1 MGIQFCFSSKPI
13 MKSLLL
19 VALAFAAVVVAEPE
33 ADAAADAWYGYYGHP
48 GYYGYGRYG
57 YYGDTTVWDT
67 ADTTADTGRGKPR
80 LRPNPLPPLRP
91 TPLPMPTTDTT
102 DTAVLMDTTVDTTD
116 TVWDTTA
123 VTADT
128 GIGKPRLMPNPKL
141 MPPLML
147 GTDTTVIV
155 MDTTVILIDT
165 TDTDTVM
172 PVLTDTTAV
181 TGGKL

>member
-1 MGIQFCFSSKPI
+1 MGAITDT
-13 MKSLLL
+13 
-19 VALAFAAVVVAEPE
+19 AVTDTMVDTTVWDT
-33 ADAAADAWYGYYGHP
+33 ADTTDTAVLMDTTV
-48 GYYGYGRYG
+48 
-57 YYGDTTVWDT
+57 DTTVWDT

-80 LRPNPLPPLRP
+80 LRPNPR
-91 TPLPMPTTDTT
+91 
-102 DTAVLMDTTVDTTD
+102 
-116 TVWDTTA
+116 
-123 VTADT
+123 
-128 GIGKPRLMPNPKL
+128 L

-155 MDTTVILIDT
+155 LDT

>member
-1 MGIQFCFSSKPI
+1 MLPLMPGMDI
-13 MKSLLL
+13 MDIP
-19 VALAFAAVVVAEPE
+19 AI
-33 ADAAADAWYGYYGHP
+33 
-48 GYYGYGRYG
+48 
-57 YYGDTTVWDT
+57 T
-67 ADTTADTGRGKPR
+67 DTGRGKPR

-91 TPLPMPTTDTT
+91 TPLPMLGTDTT

-128 GIGKPRLMPNPKL
+128 GRGKPRLMPNPKL

-147 GTDTTVIV
+147 V

>member
-1 MGIQFCFSSKPI
+1 MGLPLMPGMDI
-13 MKSLLL
+13 MDIP
-19 VALAFAAVVVAEPE
+19 AITDTAVTDTMV
-33 ADAAADAWYGYYGHP
+33 
-48 GYYGYGRYG
+48 
-57 YYGDTTVWDT
+57 DTTVWDT

-102 DTAVLMDTTVDTTD
+102 DTAVLMDTTV
-116 TVWDTTA
+116 V
-123 VTADT
+123 
-128 GIGKPRLMPNPKL
+128 
-141 MPPLML
+141 
-147 GTDTTVIV
+147 
-155 MDTTVILIDT
+155 LIDT

>member
-1 MGIQFCFSSKPI
+1 MGLSLSPPLLWLSLRPMLPLMPGMDI
-13 MKSLLL
+13 MYIP
-19 VALAFAAVVVAEPE
+19 AITDTAVTDTMV
-33 ADAAADAWYGYYGHP
+33 
-48 GYYGYGRYG
+48 
-57 YYGDTTVWDT
+57 DTTVWDT

-116 TVWDTTA
+116 MVWDTTA

-128 GIGKPRLMPNPKL
+128 GRGKPRLRPNPKL

>member
-1 MGIQFCFSSKPI
+1 MLPLMPGMDI
-13 MKSLLL
+13 MDIP
-19 VALAFAAVVVAEPE
+19 AI
-33 ADAAADAWYGYYGHP
+33 
-48 GYYGYGRYG
+48 
-57 YYGDTTVWDT
+57 TDT
-67 ADTTADTGRGKPR
+67 AVTDT
-80 LRPNPLPPLRP
+80 
-91 TPLPMPTTDTT
+91 MVDTT

-128 GIGKPRLMPNPKL
+128 GRGKPRLRPNPKL

-172 PVLTDTTAV
+172 PVLTDTTGV

>member
-1 MGIQFCFSSKPI
+1 MLPLMPGMDI
-13 MKSLLL
+13 MDIP
-19 VALAFAAVVVAEPE
+19 AITDTAVTDTMV
-33 ADAAADAWYGYYGHP
+33 
-48 GYYGYGRYG
+48 
-57 YYGDTTVWDT
+57 DTTVWDT

-80 LRPNPLPPLRP
+80 L
-91 TPLPMPTTDTT
+91 
-102 DTAVLMDTTVDTTD
+102 
-116 TVWDTTA
+116 
-123 VTADT
+123 
-128 GIGKPRLMPNPKL
+128 MPNPRL

>member
-1 MGIQFCFSSKPI
+1 MG
-13 MKSLLL
+13 
-19 VALAFAAVVVAEPE
+19 V
-33 ADAAADAWYGYYGHP
+33 
-48 GYYGYGRYG
+48 
-57 YYGDTTVWDT
+57 DTTVWDT

-91 TPLPMPTTDTT
+91 TPLPMLTTDTT
-102 DTAVLMDTTVDTTD
+102 DTAVLR
-116 TVWDTTA
+116 DTTA

-128 GIGKPRLMPNPKL
+128 GRGKPRLMPNPKL

>member
-1 MGIQFCFSSKPI
+1 MGMDIPAI
-13 MKSLLL
+13 TDT
-19 VALAFAAVVVAEPE
+19 AVTDTMV
-33 ADAAADAWYGYYGHP
+33 
-48 GYYGYGRYG
+48 
-57 YYGDTTVWDT
+57 DTTVWDT

-116 TVWDTTA
+116 
-123 VTADT
+123 
-128 GIGKPRLMPNPKL
+128 
-141 MPPLML
+141 
-147 GTDTTVIV
+147 IV

-181 TGGKL
+181 TGGKLRTPKSHLSFRNEDIFSH

>member
-1 MGIQFCFSSKPI
+1 MLPLMPGMDI
-13 MKSLLL
+13 MDIP
-19 VALAFAAVVVAEPE
+19 AITDTAVTDTMV
-33 ADAAADAWYGYYGHP
+33 
-48 GYYGYGRYG
+48 
-57 YYGDTTVWDT
+57 DTTVWDT
-67 ADTTADTGRGKPR
+67 ADTTVDTGRGKPR

-91 TPLPMPTTDTT
+91 TPLPVPTTDP
-102 DTAVLMDTTVDTTD
+102 
-116 TVWDTTA
+116 VWDTTA

-128 GIGKPRLMPNPKL
+128 GRGKPRLRPNPRL

>member
-1 MGIQFCFSSKPI
+1 MGDIPAI
-13 MKSLLL
+13 TDT
-19 VALAFAAVVVAEPE
+19 AVTDTMV
-33 ADAAADAWYGYYGHP
+33 
-48 GYYGYGRYG
+48 
-57 YYGDTTVWDT
+57 DTTVWDT

-102 DTAVLMDTTVDTTD
+102 DT
-116 TVWDTTA
+116 VWDTTA

-128 GIGKPRLMPNPKL
+128 GRGKPRLMPNPRL

-147 GTDTTVIV
+147 GT
-155 MDTTVILIDT
+155 DT

>member
-1 MGIQFCFSSKPI
+1 MLPLMPGMDI
-13 MKSLLL
+13 MDIP
-19 VALAFAAVVVAEPE
+19 AI
-33 ADAAADAWYGYYGHP
+33 
-48 GYYGYGRYG
+48 
-57 YYGDTTVWDT
+57 T
-67 ADTTADTGRGKPR
+67 DTGRGKPR

-91 TPLPMPTTDTT
+91 TPLPM
-102 DTAVLMDTTVDTTD
+102 LGMDTTD

-128 GIGKPRLMPNPKL
+128 GRGKPRLMPNPKL

-172 PVLTDTTAV
+172 PVLTD
-181 TGGKL
+181 

>member
-1 MGIQFCFSSKPI
+1 MG
-13 MKSLLL
+13 
-19 VALAFAAVVVAEPE
+19 
-33 ADAAADAWYGYYGHP
+33 
-48 GYYGYGRYG
+48 
-57 YYGDTTVWDT
+57 T
-67 ADTTADTGRGKPR
+67 ADTWGGKPR

-91 TPLPMPTTDTT
+91 TPLPMPTMDTT

-128 GIGKPRLMPNPKL
+128 GRGKPRLRPNPRL

-172 PVLTDTTAV
+172 PVLTDTTA
-181 TGGKL
+181 

>member
-1 MGIQFCFSSKPI
+1 MPGMDI
-13 MKSLLL
+13 MDIP
-19 VALAFAAVVVAEPE
+19 AITDTAVTDTMV
-33 ADAAADAWYGYYGHP
+33 
-48 GYYGYGRYG
+48 
-57 YYGDTTVWDT
+57 DTTVWD
-67 ADTTADTGRGKPR
+67 
-80 LRPNPLPPLRP
+80 
-91 TPLPMPTTDTT
+91 
-102 DTAVLMDTTVDTTD
+102 TVDTTD

-128 GIGKPRLMPNPKL
+128 GRGKPRLRPNPRL

>member
-1 MGIQFCFSSKPI
+1 M
-13 MKSLLL
+13 
-19 VALAFAAVVVAEPE
+19 
-33 ADAAADAWYGYYGHP
+33 
-48 GYYGYGRYG
+48 
-57 YYGDTTVWDT
+57 
-67 ADTTADTGRGKPR
+67 GKPR

-91 TPLPMPTTDTT
+91 TPLPMHTT

-128 GIGKPRLMPNPKL
+128 GRGKPRL